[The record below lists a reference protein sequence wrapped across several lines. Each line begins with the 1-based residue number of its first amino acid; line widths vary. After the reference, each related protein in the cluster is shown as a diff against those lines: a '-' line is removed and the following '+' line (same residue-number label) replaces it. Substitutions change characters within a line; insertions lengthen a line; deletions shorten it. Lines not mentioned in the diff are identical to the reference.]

1 MLIVR
6 GMSARPTSPVALTIG
21 NFDGVHRGHQALL
34 KRLKYAANKRGLP
47 ACVMTF
53 EPQPREF
60 FAPDAAPAR
69 LTSLREKAELLSKFG
84 IDRLHVFRFDRQ
96 FASLSPDDFITR
108 VLCQGLQTRWLLVG
122 DDFRFGVSRGGDLS
136 LLQKRSGKC
145 GFEVA
150 AMETVTV
157 GGLRV
162 SSTAIRS
169 ALASGDL
176 ARAETLLGHSY
187 SMSGRVVHGD
197 KLGESLGFPT
207 ANLRIARN
215 RPALSGIFAVQV
227 SGLGTKPV
235 NGVASLGVRP
245 TVSKENK
252 PLLEVHL
259 FDCASRLYGVCL
271 SVTFLHKLREEHEY
285 PDLETLRSEIARD
298 VENAKNYFSRATQAA
313 DAPML

>member
-1 MLIVR
+1 
-6 GMSARPTSPVALTIG
+6 
-21 NFDGVHRGHQALL
+21 
-34 KRLKYAANKRGLP
+34 
-47 ACVMTF
+47 
-53 EPQPREF
+53 
-60 FAPDAAPAR
+60 
-69 LTSLREKAELLSKFG
+69 
-84 IDRLHVFRFDRQ
+84 
-96 FASLSPDDFITR
+96 
-108 VLCQGLQTRWLLVG
+108 
-122 DDFRFGVSRGGDLS
+122 
-136 LLQKRSGKC
+136 
-145 GFEVA
+145 
-150 AMETVTV
+150 
-157 GGLRV
+157 LRV

-197 KLGESLGFPT
+197 KLGKSLGFPT

-259 FDCASRLYGVCL
+259 FDCGSRLYGVCL

-298 VENAKNYFSRATQAA
+298 VENAKNYFSRATQGA